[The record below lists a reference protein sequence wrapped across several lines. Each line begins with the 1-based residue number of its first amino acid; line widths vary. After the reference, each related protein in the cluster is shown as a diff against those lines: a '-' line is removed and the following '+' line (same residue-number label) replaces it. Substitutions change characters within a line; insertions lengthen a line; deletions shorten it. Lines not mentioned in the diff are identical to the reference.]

1 MPGNLLAPKMFRNKI
16 TITALAATANSA
28 AFDMGVGDCYQ
39 LTLDITAATGTS
51 PTLDVVVQTS
61 FDNGTNFLDLPLRF
75 TQVTAASTKYLV
87 FKLGLGGNEV
97 ALEQAAADTGGTLA
111 KNCIFD
117 PHNMRLK
124 YTVGGTNP
132 SFTGMVNTAVL
143 PRSSQAQY

>member
-1 MPGNLLAPKMFRNKI
+1 
-16 TITALAATANSA
+16 
-28 AFDMGVGDCYQ
+28 
-39 LTLDITAATGTS
+39 
-51 PTLDVVVQTS
+51 
-61 FDNGTNFLDLPLRF
+61 LRF

-117 PHNMRLK
+117 PHNMRLR

-132 SFTGMVNTAVL
+132 IVYRNGQHSSSAAQFAGSVL
-143 PRSSQAQY
+143 EQWPVS